1 MGTFPIMLL
10 LMQWTRFQ
18 VSFQAYE
25 NLESLDWDFYIDDL
39 DPPSLKW
46 GTSHQLSFQL
56 FFLTINSIWT
66 ICPIWQ
72 QMIVIQ
78 WKGVRNMQI
87 MYSQIFFAIH
97 AFVEEFLWKQ
107 RAWGPS
113 SNASLKISKK
123 GDQWAL
129 TIVNSTH
136 GRAFR
141 KQRFPSIQKFLIFL
155 KGKQVIF

>member
-25 NLESLDWDFYIDDL
+25 NLESLDWSRSTISEVGHFTPAFI
-39 DPPSLKW
+39 S
-46 GTSHQLSFQL
+46 TFFSHHQFNMDHLSNL
-56 FFLTINSIWT
+56 AANDSYT
-66 ICPIWQ
+66 
-72 QMIVIQ
+72 MG
-78 WKGVRNMQI
+78 KGVRNMQI

-129 TIVNSTH
+129 TIVNRTH
-136 GRAFR
+136 MWHMGELLE
-141 KQRFPSIQKFLIFL
+141 SNVFLLYKSF
-155 KGKQVIF
+155 

>member
-25 NLESLDWDFYIDDL
+25 NLESLDWDFYTDDL

-66 ICPIWQ
+66 ISPIWQ

-141 KQRFPSIQKFLIFL
+141 KQRFLSIQKFLIFL
-155 KGKQVIF
+155 KGKQVNF